1 MNITIGEKLKELRI
15 LSGIPMEIILKKL
28 NMSKSTYLRM
38 EKGKTVSWTNNIEKI
53 CALYNIEVEE
63 LLLPIHK
70 YKLLTDHQVGV
81 LANSSVIEN
90 LSNKEVE
97 LYERLLLEK
106 DKLIDELRSKLKK

>member
-1 MNITIGEKLKELRI
+1 MNITIGEKLKELRK
-15 LSGIPMEIILKKL
+15 LSGIPMETIPKKL

-38 EKGKTVSWTNNIEKI
+38 EKGTTACWTNNIDKI

-63 LLLPIHK
+63 LLLPIDK
-70 YKLLTDHQVGV
+70 YKLLTDYQLGFS
-81 LANSSVIEN
+81 ANSSVIDI

-106 DKLIDELRSKLKK
+106 DKLIDELRSKLKI